1 MERKA
6 EYCLTQIF
14 HYLVNGLAAIVF
26 FCCIAYSGYA
36 LWDNWSILKE
46 PDQVREDLIRYK
58 PANEEELS
66 YSFQELKAMNP
77 DVCGWLTLDH
87 TKIDYPVVQ
96 GTDNFEY
103 LEKDVLGN
111 PSVAGSIFLDAKSDR
126 NFHDFYTVIM
136 GHHMQGRKMFGD
148 IDLYTDVSFFEKN
161 TTGTLYVEGR
171 ILKLETVAILK
182 ADAYDKY
189 VYRTDWKEK
198 EEKEEDSVPDP
209 SCLAHLQ
216 DAIKTSIR
224 NVDIFTISKPGRYD
238 ILLTNAS
245 KDYIPVIVERI
256 KEKFYS
262 KTNNP
267 DIRLKTFIQT
277 E

>member
-1 MERKA
+1 MCRHRGICRVIRGMNGILD
-6 EYCLTQIF
+6 YGLLLLLLLG
-14 HYLVNGLAAIVF
+14 LVYG
-26 FCCIAYSGYA
+26 CYA
-36 LWDNWSILKE
+36 LWDSQNLAEEATSEQYAI
-46 PDQVREDLIRYK
+46 YK
-58 PANEEELS
+58 PQEDTLG
-66 YSFQELKAMNP
+66 FQELQSMNS
-77 DVCGWLTLDH
+77 DVIAWITVYD
-87 TKIDYPVVQ
+87 TPIDYPVVQ

-111 PSVAGSIFLDAKSDR
+111 QSVAGSIFLDAKSDR

-198 EEKEEDSVPDP
+198 EEKEELIRHIYE
-209 SCLAHLQ
+209 LAVHTRGQRLTVEDQMIALSTCSSGNTNGRHLL
-216 DAIKTSIR
+216 ICK
-224 NVDIFTISKPGRYD
+224 V
-238 ILLTNAS
+238 
-245 KDYIPVIVERI
+245 I
-256 KEKFYS
+256 KENTVEGS
-262 KTNNP
+262 E
-267 DIRLKTFIQT
+267 T